1 MAELIAYLNG
11 EYVPISQCK
20 VSVMD
25 IGITT
30 GSSVT
35 DMVRT
40 FNHEIFRLED
50 HVDRFFAA
58 AKNAYLKI
66 PHTKEEVCEISRKL
80 IELNKEIYPECE
92 FGMCYY
98 VTPST

>member
-40 FNHEIFRLED
+40 FNGEIFPLEINK
-50 HVDRFFAA
+50 FFRAD
-58 AKNAYLKI
+58 KY
-66 PHTKEEVCEISRKL
+66 S
-80 IELNKEIYPECE
+80 
-92 FGMCYY
+92 
-98 VTPST
+98 